1 MPSSVGSRV
10 LPTSCQLLTLGSR
23 RRPILYRPG
32 STRGG
37 RKGPVHLSGAIL
49 IGRNATVHKDCGKEA
64 VDFFEAFCIA
74 PLARHCYL
82 TTELC
87 IMQTSGADADT
98 LQALPLARHPCR
110 EQPHYKP
117 KGPRTNRGPFFAL
130 ALLRFSFPVGFELS
144 LLQRQD
150 GGVQFLN
157 FFGDGRPLLQKHPA
171 ALVEVTQRNHHMQ
184 VLLLCRLLLS
194 LRRLKQ
200 FIDLL
205 CHSHSPVCDLV
216 HRFGLLCSNPCIEH
230 PMTQQTSF
238 PFMLRRVPSQDRQHG
253 EGGASVGES
262 PSPA

>member
-117 KGPRTNRGPFFAL
+117 KGPRTNRGPFSAL
-130 ALLRFSFPVGFELS
+130 ALLRYSFPVGFELS
-144 LLQRQD
+144 LLQRQNRR
-150 GGVQFLN
+150 VQFLDL
-157 FFGDGRPLLQKHPA
+157 FGQLIHRRRECVHLYIRKGLLRATQMVPRGHV
-171 ALVEVTQRNHHMQ
+171 LVSRKSVE
-184 VLLLCRLLLS
+184 
-194 LRRLKQ
+194 
-200 FIDLL
+200 DLL
-205 CHSHSPVCDLV
+205 
-216 HRFGLLCSNPCIEH
+216 N
-230 PMTQQTSF
+230 
-238 PFMLRRVPSQDRQHG
+238 RRINRPANRQ
-253 EGGASVGES
+253 
-262 PSPA
+262 

>member
-87 IMQTSGADADT
+87 IMQTSGADAYT

-110 EQPHYKP
+110 EHPHYKP
-117 KGPRTNRGPFFAL
+117 KRLWFPPGAFLFASLKHERPTPRWTAVRSGGFSASPF
-130 ALLRFSFPVGFELS
+130 LL
-144 LLQRQD
+144 D
-150 GGVQFLN
+150 LN
-157 FFGDGRPLLQKHPA
+157 SA
-171 ALVEVTQRNHHMQ
+171 YISA
-184 VLLLCRLLLS
+184 
-194 LRRLKQ
+194 
-200 FIDLL
+200 
-205 CHSHSPVCDLV
+205 
-216 HRFGLLCSNPCIEH
+216 
-230 PMTQQTSF
+230 
-238 PFMLRRVPSQDRQHG
+238 
-253 EGGASVGES
+253 
-262 PSPA
+262 

>member
-117 KGPRTNRGPFFAL
+117 TASRTPGAVFCIPKTRTAHPKVDRCV
-130 ALLRFSFPVGFELS
+130 LLRVSAYSSARMAASSSSISPVI
-144 LLQRQD
+144 
-150 GGVQFLN
+150 
-157 FFGDGRPLLQKHPA
+157 A
-171 ALVEVTQRNHHMQ
+171 A
-184 VLLLCRLLLS
+184 RLPS
-194 LRRLKQ
+194 SIARRL
-200 FIDLL
+200 F
-205 CHSHSPVCDLV
+205 
-216 HRFGLLCSNPCIEH
+216 R
-230 PMTQQTSF
+230 
-238 PFMLRRVPSQDRQHG
+238 
-253 EGGASVGES
+253 
-262 PSPA
+262 